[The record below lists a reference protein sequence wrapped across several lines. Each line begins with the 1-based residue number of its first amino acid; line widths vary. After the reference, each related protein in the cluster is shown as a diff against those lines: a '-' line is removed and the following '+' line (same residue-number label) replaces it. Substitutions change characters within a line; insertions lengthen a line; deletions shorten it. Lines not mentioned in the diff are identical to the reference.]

1 MDKIKKFY
9 DKYKKIAIPVAIIL
23 VLLIAVGIYF
33 ISQPNADTNKRVE
46 SQTEEKV
53 DISKNDKQEDDK
65 KDEDK
70 DSEDKPADTSNTNA
84 DKPVDNT
91 SVDTP
96 SSSSTASNSNGNSNI
111 SVNKPASKPL
121 HSHSWKDHTATK
133 QVWVPNV
140 VEVPVYETQIVY
152 GAQFYTFSGYN
163 ELGQEEWIANGP
175 IYWFENGFTHDDLSE
190 IIFNALSQSPAQ
202 FYTFSG
208 YNELGQEE
216 WIANGPIY
224 WFENGFTHDDLS
236 EIIFN
241 ALSQSPDGV
250 VDGVLYANY
259 ANIQRYDKVQT
270 GTKQEDHGSYK
281 TENYV
286 DYQYCDCGATR

>member
-1 MDKIKKFY
+1 M
-9 DKYKKIAIPVAIIL
+9 
-23 VLLIAVGIYF
+23 
-33 ISQPNADTNKRVE
+33 
-46 SQTEEKV
+46 
-53 DISKNDKQEDDK
+53 
-65 KDEDK
+65 
-70 DSEDKPADTSNTNA
+70 
-84 DKPVDNT
+84 
-91 SVDTP
+91 
-96 SSSSTASNSNGNSNI
+96 
-111 SVNKPASKPL
+111 NKPASKPS

-152 GAQFYTFSGYN
+152 G
-163 ELGQEEWIANGP
+163 
-175 IYWFENGFTHDDLSE
+175 
-190 IIFNALSQSPAQ
+190 AQ